1 MTTTPAEDVSP
12 RPRPEGTSLGRST
25 AIFAVWTAVSRAAG
39 LAREILAAALFGTQ
53 GAINAFVIAYQIPWL
68 LRSLVADS
76 ALAAAFVPVFTEL
89 QEKGRHRDAQRLA
102 GALMGLAVVALGGV
116 SLLAVVAAPWVVPLF
131 APGLSPELVDLAVR
145 LAQILFPIVALLGL
159 SGVVE
164 AILQAGG
171 RFGPSAFAPVLW
183 NAVIIACLAL
193 ATPLVAEGDRIEVYA
208 GAIVAGTLVQVLY
221 LLAALR
227 GRGPFPLSLGLG
239 DRNVVRVLALM
250 LPVTLGL
257 GLISVNLSVDALF
270 ATLVS
275 EQAPRA
281 IDAAFRI
288 YLLPQGIFGV
298 AVATVLFPTI
308 SRQAARADL
317 DGMRTTIAR
326 GVRTIA
332 FVLLPA
338 SAFLLVLAEPTVRLV
353 FQRGEFDAASTALTS
368 EALLFLAI
376 GLAFNGTSLLLIR
389 VFFALQLSWLPT
401 KVTLLGVGLNAA
413 LDAALYRPLGVAGIP
428 LATSISSGVT
438 CLVLIA
444 LLERRLGGL
453 HRAWILGGVARSIVA
468 SAVSALLGWAVW
480 EMLDAALG
488 RSVGGQI
495 IAMVGAVTVAAGA
508 YLSAAKLLGMNELSA
523 LVGVVRHRR

>member
-1 MTTTPAEDVSP
+1 MTVGPAADLSARDRRE
-12 RPRPEGTSLGRST
+12 RASLGRST
-25 AIFAVWTAVSRAAG
+25 AIFAVWTAVSRVAG

-89 QEKGRHRDAQRLA
+89 QERGRRRDAQRLA
-102 GALMGLAVVALGGV
+102 GALIGLAVAALGGV
-116 SLLAVVAAPWVVPLF
+116 SLVAVVVAPWVVPLF

-183 NAVIIACLAL
+183 NVVIIACLAF
-193 ATPLVAEGDRIEVYA
+193 ATPLVAEDDRIEVYA

-221 LLAALR
+221 LLPMLR
-227 GRGPFPLSLGLG
+227 GLGPFPMSLGLG
-239 DRNVVRVLALM
+239 DRNVLRVLVLM

-257 GLISVNLSVDALF
+257 GLISVNLSIDALF

-308 SRQAARADL
+308 ARQAARADREE
-317 DGMRTTIAR
+317 MRSTVAG

-338 SAFLLVLAEPTVRLV
+338 AAFLMALAEPTVRLV

-368 EALLFLAI
+368 EALTFLAI

-413 LDAALYRPLGVAGIP
+413 CDAILYRPLGVAGIA
-428 LATSISSGVT
+428 LATSISSAIT

-444 LLERRLGGL
+444 VLERRLGGL
-453 HRAWILGGVARSIVA
+453 HRARILGGVGRGIVA
-468 SAVSALLGWAVW
+468 SGVSAVLGWIVW

-488 RSVGGQI
+488 RALGAQI
-495 IAMVGAVTVAAGA
+495 IAMGGAVVVAAA
-508 YLSAAKLLGMNELSA
+508 VYLSAARALGMNELSA
-523 LVGVVRHRR
+523 LVGLVRRGR